1 MTDLLLHNLRTIGT
15 HHCDGEVGK
24 EAADEIERLRAELA
38 ALRAERDSLRAAAV
52 EDAITR
58 DEIAR
63 ALHRAD
69 LEPRRF
75 DPHWIVHE
83 WVEISD
89 EAREYWYRLAD
100 AARREKEE

>member
-1 MTDLLLHNLRTIGT
+1 MI
-15 HHCDGEVGK
+15 
-24 EAADEIERLRAELA
+24 
-38 ALRAERDSLRAAAV
+38 
-52 EDAITR
+52 R

-83 WVEISD
+83 WDEISD
-89 EAREYWYRLAD
+89 EARDYWYRLAD
-100 AARREKEE
+100 AILRIVERAVRDAAWEGANEHATNGRTTMSAIGAIVARVMDGGQ

>member
-1 MTDLLLHNLRTIGT
+1 MS
-15 HHCDGEVGK
+15 V
-24 EAADEIERLRAELA
+24 
-38 ALRAERDSLRAAAV
+38 
-52 EDAITR
+52 R

-83 WVEISD
+83 WDEISD

-100 AARREKEE
+100 AALRVMEGGQ